1 VLNRVEEEE
10 HMREGKIIGLLF
22 IAALLFTGCASRIG
36 YPAKAVGI
44 PTPVTLFSSM
54 PEKGTITKNLDYFS
68 KEAWTL
74 IYQKKFENNL
84 SQISTDRL
92 LRSLNVRFGNNAA
105 KATDLFALS
114 STEVLN
120 TSITYS
126 KTKSDP
132 PSYSGFDFSQYKAT
146 IPTPYILALTIDE
159 WGIIASKKNEENGP
173 YVSLTMQLID
183 KETNA
188 SLWRYSY
195 LFQEPVDKDANE
207 LTKVSALQD
216 IYEHLIPRAVDAYF
230 MWLGYK

>member
-1 VLNRVEEEE
+1 MLK
-10 HMREGKIIGLLF
+10 GKVIVPFL
-22 IAALLFTGCASRIG
+22 AALLLLAGCLTPRLG
-36 YPAKAVGI
+36 YPAKTVGI
-44 PTPVTLFSSM
+44 PTPVTLFSSI
-54 PEKGTITKNLDYFS
+54 PEKGTITKNLDYFA
-68 KEAWTL
+68 KEAWSL
-74 IYQKKFENNL
+74 LYEKKFENNL

-92 LRSLNVRFGNNAA
+92 RRSLNIRFAANAS
-105 KATDLFALS
+105 KATDLFILS

-126 KTKSDP
+126 KTKNDP

-146 IPTPYILALTIDE
+146 IPTQYLLALTIDE
-159 WGIIASKKNEENGP
+159 WGIIAAKKNEENGP

-188 SLWRYSY
+188 SLWKYSY

-216 IYEHLIPRAVDAYF
+216 IFEHLIPRAVDAYF

>member
-1 VLNRVEEEE
+1 
-10 HMREGKIIGLLF
+10 MYKGKVISLLF

-36 YPAKAVGI
+36 YPAKTVGI
-44 PTPVTLFSSM
+44 PTPVTLFSSI

-68 KEAWTL
+68 REAWSL
-74 IYQKKFENNL
+74 LYQKKFENNL

-92 LRSLNVRFGNNAA
+92 LRSLNIRFAGNAS
-105 KATDLFALS
+105 KATDLFTLS

-126 KTKSDP
+126 KTKNDP

-146 IPTPYILALTIDE
+146 IPTQYILALTIDE
-159 WGIIASKKNEENGP
+159 WGIIAAKKNEENGP

-188 SLWRYSY
+188 SLWKYSY
-195 LFQEPVDKDANE
+195 LFQQPVNKDANE

-216 IYEHLIPRAVDAYF
+216 IFEHIIPRAVDAYF